1 MTIVPLFPSSQQ
13 RSAWVRYGVALIL
26 VAVAS
31 CCNYLMP
38 SVYGESHYFFFS
50 AAILAGVLFGGLGP
64 VLLATALSGLVS
76 AYLFIAPFYSFRI
89 EAPEAARR
97 LAVFVVEGAIISSVG
112 NVIRNNRAPELASTL
127 DRYASGVVLVTGAV
141 VLKLLFF
148 PH

>member
-1 MTIVPLFPSSQQ
+1 MPLFPSSQQ

-26 VAVAS
+26 VVVAG

-38 SVYGESHYFFFS
+38 SVFGESHYFFFS